1 MVVTKLLQKAA
12 KTLNYLALPY
22 GPGVTSFGLFT
33 ISKMALLE
41 TLILGSTNTNMTHQI
56 DNLNGSKLR
65 NSDLRGLF
73 RALAKNGNS
82 KIRNLIIYEADANI
96 AESLAKMPALEK
108 LVIMRYYQRK
118 AEICA
123 SSIEPDKLPGIS

>member
-1 MVVTKLLQKAA
+1 M
-12 KTLNYLALPY
+12 
-22 GPGVTSFGLFT
+22 
-33 ISKMALLE
+33 
-41 TLILGSTNTNMTHQI
+41 TNQI
-56 DNLNGSKLR
+56 DNQNGSKLR

-96 AESLAKMPALEK
+96 VESLTKMPTLEK
-108 LVIMRYYQRK
+108 LVIMRYYQRP

-123 SSIEPDKLPGIS
+123 SSVEPDKLPGIS